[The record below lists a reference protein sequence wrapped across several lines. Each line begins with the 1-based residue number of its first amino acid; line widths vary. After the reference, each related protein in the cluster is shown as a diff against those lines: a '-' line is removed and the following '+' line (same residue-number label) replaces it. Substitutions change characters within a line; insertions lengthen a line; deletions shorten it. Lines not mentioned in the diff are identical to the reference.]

1 MRLLLRQGV
10 RHHSRHPLQT
20 LLTLFGI
27 AIGTALACAMQLAQG
42 TAEQSFDRALETV
55 AGTATHAVTAGSEG
69 IPVERVARLRARL
82 AGRGVAPSVSAI
94 VRVPDARQRTVLRAL
109 GVDPFSD
116 GSVRDWSATGG
127 TAKASLPVAA
137 LVTTPGGFVATASL
151 LARLDVAVGST
162 LPITVAGRP
171 FTAKC
176 LGVLQTDGRVAAGLE
191 DVLLVDIATA
201 QEWTGRL
208 DRVDRVD
215 LRVDAESLPSGI
227 TEANLADVVR
237 EELGAVDVE
246 AAGAKRSGLA
256 HLARGFRINLRAL
269 SLLALLVGAFL
280 VHETMRLS
288 VVARRQSFGVLRAL
302 GARGSSLGVVVAS
315 EAALLG
321 LLGSALGVGLGVGF
335 AFVLI
340 DPIVRTLNDHYATF
354 ELPRVAIDPFVLGW
368 SLLLGTAVATLAA
381 LAPAIAAARIPP
393 REVLV
398 AHRLEGRTRVRR
410 FAVWA
415 LVPAALAVV
424 LLQTTGDRLV
434 QGYLGTLAMLVAAV
448 ALVPPALGAMLALFA
463 RLVRRRGPFVRY
475 VVRSTAAARDH
486 FAMPLA
492 AMALALAATIGLATL
507 ITSFRTNVE
516 TWLEQVLPADVYV
529 MVPGGVDERPRSTIA
544 DEIVVALRTAPGIA
558 ASSTYQRTL
567 QRLRTA
573 NGEGD
578 VEVVGIDPTPRV
590 LRAFPF
596 VAGDDDAG
604 RTAMQ
609 RGDGAW
615 VSEPLAFRWKLAI
628 GDVVTVQTA
637 AGPVTIPIS
646 GIHRD
651 YSNERGEMIVGK
663 TWFDAHLRGGFT
675 ALSMHAEPGTDVE
688 RLVEQLR
695 ERAAAT
701 ADQALSIRSQRD
713 LRVGSMEIFD
723 RSFAI
728 TGVMRLLCLAVAF
741 FGIWSAFAALQL
753 ERGREVGLLRCL
765 GARPAHIR
773 GVVLGQ
779 TALLGLCA
787 GLFGVPIG
795 VALGHVLANIIN
807 RVSFGWSVPAVTTPA
822 SVIVETVVF
831 SVIAALLAGIHPAVR
846 FARMRPADALREA

>member
-1 MRLLLRQGV
+1 VRLLLLQGV
-10 RHHSRHPLQT
+10 RHHRRHPLQT

-42 TAEQSFDRALETV
+42 TAERSFDRAIETV
-55 AGTATHAVTAGSEG
+55 AGTATHTVTAGTEG

-82 AGRGVAPSVSAI
+82 HGRGVAPSVSAI
-94 VRVPDARQRTVLRAL
+94 VRVPGAKQRTVLRAL
-109 GVDPFSD
+109 GVDPVSES
-116 GSVRDWSATGG
+116 SVRDWSAMRGND
-127 TAKASLPVAA
+127 AAALPVAE
-137 LVTTPGGFVATASL
+137 LMTTPGGFVATAAL
-151 LARLDVAVGST
+151 LARLQVVVGDT

-171 FTAKC
+171 FAAKC
-176 LGVLQTDGRVAAGLE
+176 VGVLQADGVTAAGLE
-191 DVLLVDIATA
+191 DALLVDIATA

-215 LRVDAESLPSGI
+215 LRVGAGLLPDGI
-227 TEANLADVVR
+227 TEANVVDVVR
-237 EELGAVDVE
+237 EELGAVEVE
-246 AAGAKRSGLA
+246 AAGATRSGLA

-280 VHETMRLS
+280 VPATRRFS

-302 GARGSSLGVVVAS
+302 GARGSSLGAVVTS

-321 LLGSALGVGLGVGF
+321 LLGSALGVLLGVGF

-340 DPIVRTLNDHYATF
+340 EPIVRTLNDHYATF
-354 ELPRVAIDPFVLGW
+354 ELQRVEVDPFVLLQA
-368 SLLLGTAVATLAA
+368 LLLGTAVATLAA
-381 LAPAIAAARIPP
+381 LAPAVAAARIPP

-398 AHRLEGRTRVRR
+398 AHRVERRTRLRR
-410 FAVWA
+410 VAAWAV
-415 LVPAALAVV
+415 LPAALAVV

-448 ALVPPALGAMLALFA
+448 ALVPPALGAVLALA
-463 RLVRRRGPFVRY
+463 GRLVAGRGPFVRY

-507 ITSFRTNVE
+507 ITSFRANVE

-529 MVPGGVDERPRSTIA
+529 MVPGGVDERPRATIA
-544 DEIVVALRTAPGIA
+544 DEVVVALRSAPGIA

-567 QRLRTA
+567 QRVRAA

-596 VAGDDDAG
+596 VEGDDETG
-604 RTAMQ
+604 RAAMV
-609 RGDGAW
+609 RGAGAW
-615 VSEPLAFRWKLAI
+615 VSEPLAFRWKLRV
-628 GDVVTVQTA
+628 GDPITVQTA
-637 AGPVTIPIS
+637 AGPAGLPVT
-646 GIHRD
+646 GVYRD
-651 YSNERGEMIVGK
+651 YSNERGEVIVGK

-675 ALSMHAEPGTDVE
+675 ALSMQAKPGSDVDAVVTD
-688 RLVEQLR
+688 LR
-695 ERAAAT
+695 ERAAAA
-701 ADQALSIRSQRD
+701 ADQALQIRSQRD
-713 LRVGSMEIFD
+713 LRFGSMEIFD

-765 GARPAHIR
+765 GARPAHIG

-795 VALGHVLANIIN
+795 ALLGHVLARIIN
-807 RVSFGWSVPAVTTPA
+807 RVSFGWSVPNVTVP
-822 SVIVETVVF
+822 VDVVVETVLFAVL
-831 SVIAALLAGIHPAVR
+831 AALLAGIHPAVR
-846 FARMRPADALREA
+846 FARMRPADAMREA